1 MLDVNSENRFIQFE
15 LWKDC
20 KNGCK
25 FCFNRGLPDINK
37 IDSLNFV
44 IEKLSDPIIDKFNE
58 IGFIGGEFFDDQ
70 LNDIGVR
77 NKFYNLFDK
86 VCLFMNSGKMNKLY
100 VTSSLIF
107 DNQSSIFEFLDF
119 LRIKGCLSK
128 TLLCTSYD
136 FVGRFHTIKHKS
148 MWIKNMKDIHI
159 KYPEL
164 KLHTEIII
172 TQRFIEDVLNG
183 VFQINEFKEEFNT
196 SIDYLEPNTGSFY
209 DGKHEF
215 DKNVPGFLPKRDDFI
230 RFLKKTCIQDKSI
243 ELFKLF
249 SKKIRSDM
257 IYLILNGKHVE
268 ICGRRN
274 GSRLMGI
281 NLPILPKFGYID
293 SDIDIAD
300 DVSALRSVY
309 EQ

>member
-1 MLDVNSENRFIQFE
+1 MAYA
-15 LWKDC
+15 KDC
-20 KNGCK
+20 S
-25 FCFNRGLPDINK
+25 R
-37 IDSLNFV
+37 V
-44 IEKLSDPIIDKFNE
+44 IIAEK
-58 IGFIGGEFFDDQ
+58 
-70 LNDIGVR
+70 
-77 NKFYNLFDK
+77 
-86 VCLFMNSGKMNKLY
+86 
-100 VTSSLIF
+100 SS
-107 DNQSSIFEFLDF
+107 E
-119 LRIKGCLSK
+119 
-128 TLLCTSYD
+128 
-136 FVGRFHTIKHKS
+136 
-148 MWIKNMKDIHI
+148 
-159 KYPEL
+159 
-164 KLHTEIII
+164 
-172 TQRFIEDVLNG
+172 
-183 VFQINEFKEEFNT
+183 EEFNT

-209 DGKHEF
+209 DGKYEF

-300 DVSALRSVY
+300 DVSTLRSVY